1 MLKCIEHSAERRCRG
16 LHQRGRGSWRCREG
30 GGKAN
35 EWIVPTDGGKEG
47 KGKLIE
53 ELGKPAGAG
62 RRTLASRVTE
72 GHAPPQLPSRI
83 AGDAEG
89 CAPPQCPLLAAGITA
104 VSFVSPPKLPP
115 SVCSGYLH
123 AHLHQQHEPG
133 RTVPMC
139 TEGSQ
144 TVPPPTCAEGLPG
157 YATVAESDDAR
168 RESDVA
174 EEYD

>member
-1 MLKCIEHSAERRCRG
+1 M
-16 LHQRGRGSWRCREG
+16 
-30 GGKAN
+30 
-35 EWIVPTDGGKEG
+35 PTDGGKEG

-53 ELGKPAGAG
+53 ELEKPATAG